1 MVSDCLCFTYLGMNV
16 ERQADVSID
25 TEHTHTHTANRSSD
39 RKVSDVTTTAH
50 KSQPMLQQQ
59 PKHTAHI
66 WVHITNSDSW
76 NDTNE

>member
-25 TEHTHTHTANRSSD
+25 TEHTHTANRSSD